1 MTHKQYLKKLADS
14 VAFEKEYLITCIEA
28 GRDYE
33 VIEYC
38 QRLAQ
43 DLNEY
48 EVLKEIE
55 SKYSK

>member
-14 VAFEKEYLITCIEA
+14 IAFEKEYLVTCIEA

-43 DLNEY
+43 DLHEY
-48 EVLKEIE
+48 EVLEDIE
-55 SKYSK
+55 RRYGK